1 MRKKNLYFFPQKLKT
16 SPIIKIEFIL
26 KGVQPKKAL
35 ALLPALA
42 PVQFPGPGEV
52 NEFRTAFHFLE
63 KSTSSFKKVLGD
75 RYAAKQHTN
84 NHCEIN

>member
-52 NEFRTAFHFLE
+52 NEFRTAFHFFRKVNVVFQ
-63 KSTSSFKKVLGD
+63 KSFGRQVCSKAT
-75 RYAAKQHTN
+75 H
-84 NHCEIN
+84 E